1 MGLVPEVGL
10 GEVWTDCPWC
20 AGCGGHA
27 GGEQGRGPGF
37 WCSGGWKDRSRLGK
51 KGEQTLVGRL
61 GVLLGG
67 VGREPTGLPSDGE
80 LALHMWRSG
89 AVSTA
94 DALSLSALGGVYNE
108 RLEGH
113 GEKCRKRLI
122 SSSLVFP
129 EHLLCTRHCLR
140 FWGHSRERES
150 LPWWMGH
157 SGEG

>member
-1 MGLVPEVGL
+1 MGSKDEAQGFGAVAAGRTVCGL
-10 GEVWTDCPWC
+10 GRRGSRRWWEGWEFSL
-20 AGCGGHA
+20 GGA
-27 GGEQGRGPGF
+27 GGEPI
-37 WCSGGWKDRSRLGK
+37 
-51 KGEQTLVGRL
+51 
-61 GVLLGG
+61 
-67 VGREPTGLPSDGE
+67 GLPSEGE

-108 RLEGH
+108 RLEGR

-150 LPWWMGH
+150 LPWWMGR